1 MRKFFSDSNP
11 IIRGLAKLADL
22 MWLNFLYI
30 LISIPIFTI
39 GAATAALYSVTMK
52 VVADEESY
60 ITKDFFKAFKNNFKQ
75 ATMLWIICGL
85 LLSLFGYTIYVL
97 MTSGLSYAHVA
108 MGIMGIPIILIAFTL
123 LYAFPIMSKFENTML
138 NTAMNSLLISL
149 AKFPMT
155 VLMLVFSAIPILLV
169 LNSIKWVPLLILCGF
184 SLVAYVNGSFMNR
197 FFDKIIKTN
206 EQEEQEGEK
215 SPEAEEKEP
224 E

>member
-11 IIRGLAKLADL
+11 VIRGLTKLADL

-30 LISIPIFTI
+30 LTSIPIVTI
-39 GAATAALYSVTMK
+39 GAATAALYSVTMR

-60 ITKDFFKAFKNNFKQ
+60 ITKDFFKAFKDNFKQ
-75 ATMLWIICGL
+75 ATILWVICGL
-85 LLSLFGYTIYVL
+85 LLSLFGYTFYVL

-108 MGIMGIPIILIAFTL
+108 MGIMGIPIVLIAFTL
-123 LYAFPIMSKFENTML
+123 LYAFPIMSRFENTTL
-138 NTAMNSLLISL
+138 NMAMNSLLISL

-169 LNSIKWVPLLILCGF
+169 VSSIKWVPLLILCGF
-184 SLVAYVNGSFMNR
+184 SLVAYVNGSFMNK
-197 FFDKIIKTN
+197 FFDKIIENN
-206 EQEEQEGEK
+206 EQGEEN

-224 E
+224 EQ

>member
-75 ATMLWIICGL
+75 ATILWIICGL
-85 LLSLFGYTIYVL
+85 LLSLFGYTFYIL
-97 MTSGLSYAHVA
+97 MISGLSYAHVA

-123 LYAFPIMSKFENTML
+123 LYAFPIMSKFENTTL

-197 FFDKIIKTN
+197 FFDKIIETN
-206 EQEEQEGEK
+206 GQEEEK
-215 SPEAEEKEP
+215 GPEAEKKEP
-224 E
+224 EQ

>member
-75 ATMLWIICGL
+75 ATILWIICGL
-85 LLSLFGYTIYVL
+85 LLSLFGYTFYVL
-97 MTSGLSYAHVA
+97 MISGFSYAHVA
-108 MGIMGIPIILIAFTL
+108 MGIMGIPIVLIAFTL
-123 LYAFPIMSKFENTML
+123 LYAFPIMSKFENTTL
-138 NTAMNSLLISL
+138 NTAINSLLISL

-169 LNSIKWVPLLILCGF
+169 LSSIKWVPLLILCGF

-197 FFDKIIKTN
+197 FFDKIIEN
-206 EQEEQEGEK
+206 NGQREE
-215 SPEAEEKEP
+215 SSTEAEEKEP